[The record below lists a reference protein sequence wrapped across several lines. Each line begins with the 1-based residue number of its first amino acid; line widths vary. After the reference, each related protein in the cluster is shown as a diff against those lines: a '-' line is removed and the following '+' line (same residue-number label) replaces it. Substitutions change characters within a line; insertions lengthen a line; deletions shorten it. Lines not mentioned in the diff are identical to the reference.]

1 MSISITSTSRFR
13 TLDETHPL
21 SSLDIEIMYNEGWM
35 LISSLSYQEGDN
47 WRFIYYFKNIK
58 LGTREWK

>member
-1 MSISITSTSRFR
+1 MSISIATSRFR
-13 TLDETHPL
+13 TLNERLPL
-21 SSLDIEIMYNEGWM
+21 TSGALESMYNEGWM

-47 WRFIYYFKNIK
+47 WRFVYYFKNIK

>member
-1 MSISITSTSRFR
+1 MSKYIEPKMKYKTLNKTQPLTSGALESM
-13 TLDETHPL
+13 LA
-21 SSLDIEIMYNEGWM
+21 EGWM

-47 WRFIYYFKNIK
+47 WGFVYYFKNIK